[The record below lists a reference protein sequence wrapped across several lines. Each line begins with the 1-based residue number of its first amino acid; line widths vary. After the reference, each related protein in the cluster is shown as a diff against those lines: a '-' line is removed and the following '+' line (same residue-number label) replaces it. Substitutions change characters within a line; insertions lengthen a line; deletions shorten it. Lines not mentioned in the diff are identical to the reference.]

1 MWKRWETGYRKVG
14 IYWTNR
20 FERLNTYEVIQG
32 TVTWGNVNIGERFTQ
47 TWFFTILSFQ
57 RGLLLHFCKLDIKI
71 GNPIYQQTCFFFFLF
86 LINSYLLKCNI
97 YSLVVNRITLHQ
109 KDIYIYIYMKLWSP
123 AWCIFQAAQEH
134 MLVGRSNLGT

>member
-47 TWFFTILSFQ
+47 TWFFSILSFQ

-71 GNPIYQQTCFFFFLF
+71 GNPIYQQTCFFFFPF

-109 KDIYIYIYMKLWSP
+109 KYIYMKLWSP
-123 AWCIFQAAQEH
+123 ACCIFQATQEH